1 MILSYFQE
9 MRWILYFLV
18 KLHNVLCNF
27 VILFLGF
34 YYKFD
39 RVFSDIYFNFM
50 TTPDKREYRKL
61 IFASHLNCL
70 QGCHII
76 AFAFKLSINCN
87 CNVYSLQ
94 ISETNTNKLI
104 SMMRGKSPPS
114 EHISRKHEVEQPFG
128 FYTGFRKGV
137 NVFVCFFYLF
147 VCFVCLF
154 VCFCCFCFCLFC
166 FVQTICF
173 TILVSLACNPL

>member
-114 EHISRKHEVEQPFG
+114 EHILYIIHRNFKS
-128 FYTGFRKGV
+128 
-137 NVFVCFFYLF
+137 NNSLVFKEDLERETIYDCLLKYHYF
-147 VCFVCLF
+147 VFLYVY
-154 VCFCCFCFCLFC
+154 
-166 FVQTICF
+166 
-173 TILVSLACNPL
+173 P